1 MFILLDLLER
11 VSGGWGSEVT
21 HRVSRNA
28 HEGEQEAVSIEI
40 YVKKKIGWMRQVQ

>member
-1 MFILLDLLER
+1 MDMLLHRLER
-11 VSGGWGSEVT
+11 VSWGWGSEVT